1 MGYYIST
8 PDSSFCI
15 RTENLPRFFELAEQ
29 MLTPKA
35 LEENASGGSYSEG
48 KQHKWWYSWV
58 DTDRALEAIK
68 SNNIREVFAEWGYD
82 LHLVNEEN
90 GESICY
96 LNIRGGEAKI
106 GDEEK
111 FFAAIAPIVE
121 DGSFINCRGEDGEEW
136 RWMWENGKFFVQN
149 VSHKEVFY
157 TDPVEITFGNTENTN
172 A

>member
-8 PDSSFCI
+8 PSSAFRI

-29 MLTPKA
+29 MLTPKV

-48 KQHKWWYSWV
+48 KQTKWWYSWV
-58 DTDRALEAIK
+58 DSDRALKAIK
-68 SNNIREVFAEWGYD
+68 SNDIREVFAEWRYD
-82 LHLVNEEN
+82 LELVNEEN
-90 GESICY
+90 GESIYY
-96 LNIRGGEAKI
+96 LDIEGGESKI

-121 DGSFINCRGEDGEEW
+121 DGSFLDVRGEDGEEW

-149 VSHKEVFY
+149 VSYKEVFY
-157 TDPVEITFGNTENTN
+157 ADPIEITFGKENSN